1 MSGKMI
7 AICLLGAA
15 LSLGF
20 ATTGELAKAKFPQ
33 SQNQQVHSQRQTFTG
48 EVTRSPD
55 PRNRLTPFI
64 IYDRTRKMNYFLDHN
79 GDNQEL
85 AKHEGKEVQITGTL
99 NDSADTIQANPSKT
113 WVEPE

>member
-15 LSLGF
+15 LSLGS
-20 ATTGELAKAKFPQ
+20 ATTGELAKAKVPQ
-33 SQNQQVHSQRQTFTG
+33 SQNQQVQSQRQTFTG
-48 EVTRSPD
+48 EVTRSKD

-64 IYDRTRKMNYFLDHN
+64 IYDRTRKMNYFLDYN

-85 AKHEGKEVQITGTL
+85 AKHEGKEVEITGAL
-99 NDSADTIQANPSKT
+99 NSSADTIQ
-113 WVEPE
+113 VESIKDLG

>member
-1 MSGKMI
+1 MNGKMI

-15 LSLGF
+15 LSLRI
-20 ATTGELAKAKFPQ
+20 ATTGELAKAKVPQ
-33 SQNQQVHSQRQTFTG
+33 SQNQQVQSQRQTFTG
-48 EVTRSPD
+48 EVTRSQD

-64 IYDRTRKMNYFLDHN
+64 IYDRTRKMNYFLDYN

-99 NDSADTIQANPSKT
+99 NRSADTIQ
-113 WVEPE
+113 VESIKDLG

>member
-7 AICLLGAA
+7 AMCLLGAA
-15 LSLGF
+15 LSLGL
-20 ATTGELAKAKFPQ
+20 ATTGELAKAKVPQ
-33 SQNQQVHSQRQTFTG
+33 SQNQQVQSQRQTFTG

-64 IYDRTRKMNYFLDHN
+64 IYDRTRKTNYFLDYN

-99 NDSADTIQANPSKT
+99 NSSANTIQ
-113 WVEPE
+113 VESIKDLG

>member
-1 MSGKMI
+1 MSGKML

-15 LSLGF
+15 LSLGL

-64 IYDRTRKMNYFLDHN
+64 IYDRTRKMNYFLDYN